1 MRLIQHKKEAYWFYS
16 FLSQFYD
23 RQVNPFFWTPAMRS
37 EALAL
42 AKLNKRDL
50 RVLDVGS
57 GTGFTTEG
65 VLESVDAPHVTCLD
79 QSPHQM
85 SKALHKASLRGCSFQ
100 LGDAE
105 ELPFE
110 TDSFDR
116 YVSAGSIEY
125 WPEPQRGIAEAY
137 RVIKPKGV
145 ATLVGPLRPE
155 NPVARSLADLWML
168 FPEETQYL
176 QWFHD
181 AGFTQ
186 VKTTYLAPEWHV
198 GEKYGIA
205 ISGVKPKAGASPL
218 SLELGPKKEDV
229 SEPVA
234 PADRLQLAA
243 RLLAGS
249 AAGFAFLPIA
259 AAKTA
264 QLRLGRVMKAAFL
277 S

>member
-1 MRLIQHKKEAYWFYS
+1 MRLIQHKREAYWFYS

-23 RQVNPFFWTPAMRS
+23 RQVNPFFWTESMRAR
-37 EALAL
+37 ALAL
-42 AKLNKRDL
+42 AQLNRRDL
-50 RVLDVGS
+50 SVLDVGS

-65 VLESVDAPHVTCLD
+65 ILRAIDPAHVTCLD

-85 SKALHKASLRGCSFQ
+85 SKALHKLSLRGCSFQ

-110 TDSFDR
+110 TDAYDR
-116 YVSAGSIEY
+116 YISAGSIEY

-137 RVIKPKGV
+137 RVLKPQGI
-145 ATLVGPLRPE
+145 ATVIGPLRPE
-155 NPVARSLADLWML
+155 NRVARSLADLWML
-168 FPEETQYL
+168 FPEEQDYHR
-176 QWFHD
+176 WFAD

-186 VKTTYLAPEWHV
+186 IETIYLSPEWHG
-198 GEKYGIA
+198 GEKYGLA
-205 ISGVKPKAGASPL
+205 ISGLKSKGGKSPL
-218 SLELGPKKEDV
+218 KLGPKKEDV
-229 SEPVA
+229 SEPVP

-259 AAKTA
+259 VAKTA
-264 QLRLGRVMKAAFL
+264 QLRLGRVLKAARP

>member
-1 MRLIQHKKEAYWFYS
+1 MRLIQHKKEAFWFYS

-37 EALAL
+37 EALKL
-42 AKLNKRDL
+42 ARLDRRDL
-50 RVLDVGS
+50 ETLDVGS

-65 VLESVDAPHVTCLD
+65 LLESVSPDHVTCLD

-85 SKALHKASLRGCSFQ
+85 SKALHKASLRGCSFR

-110 TDSFDR
+110 TGTFDR

-137 RVIKPKGV
+137 RVLKPKGI
-145 ATLVGPLRPE
+145 ATVMGPLRPK
-155 NPVARSLADLWML
+155 NRVARSLADLWML
-168 FPEETQYL
+168 FPEEEDYRC
-176 QWFHD
+176 WFAQ

-186 VKTTYLAPEWHV
+186 IKVTYLAPEWHQ
-198 GEKYGIA
+198 GDRYALA
-205 ISGVKPKAGASPL
+205 ISGVKSKAGSSPL
-218 SLELGPKKEDV
+218 RLGPKKEDIDA
-229 SEPVA
+229 PIA

-243 RLLAGS
+243 RLVAGS

-259 AAKTA
+259 VAKTV
-264 QLRLGRVMKAAFL
+264 QLKLGRALKTAL
-277 S
+277 PS